1 LRNKVVVYGTEGVY
15 AKAQASSP
23 YLPGGFFKSVVFA
36 SPTLVAN
43 TAMAQ
48 SIANYN
54 LAKLN
59 RLTIGGSA
67 TIIGN
72 HAISCRDCVNVNK
85 SDIGMTGQFYVYGLE
100 HSWSKD
106 GFTTSLDL
114 RK

>member
-1 LRNKVVVYGTEGVY
+1 VVVYGTEGVY

-23 YLPGGFFKSVVFA
+23 YLPGGFYKSVVFA
-36 SPTLVAN
+36 SPQLIQT

-48 SIANYN
+48 SVANYN

-67 TIIGN
+67 SIVGDSS
-72 HAISCRDCVNVNK
+72 ISCRDCVTVSK
-85 SDIGMTGQFYVYGLE
+85 GDIGMTGQFYVYGLE
-100 HSWSKD
+100 HSWSKS
-106 GFTTSLDL
+106 GFTTNMEL